1 MHIISLRASQP
12 TITIVRAIGQHA
24 IGDGQAPCTGWCNT
38 WPDYYL
44 YSNQLE
50 DHRLFVEQFAHWKQ
64 GNMNDTEE
72 VEIDRLVKPSSMLKQ
87 VNEEIL
93 KLARSIEHATID
105 KIMVMDEIELDEAV
119 LSGKIK
125 PP

>member
-1 MHIISLRASQP
+1 M
-12 TITIVRAIGQHA
+12 
-24 IGDGQAPCTGWCNT
+24 
-38 WPDYYL
+38 
-44 YSNQLE
+44 
-50 DHRLFVEQFAHWKQ
+50 EQFAHWKQ

-125 PP
+125 PPL